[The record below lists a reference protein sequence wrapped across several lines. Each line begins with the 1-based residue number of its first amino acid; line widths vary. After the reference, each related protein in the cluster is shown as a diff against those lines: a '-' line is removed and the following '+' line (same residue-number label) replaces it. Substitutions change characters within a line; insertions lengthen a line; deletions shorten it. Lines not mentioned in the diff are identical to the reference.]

1 MHRKLI
7 TKPKLL
13 AKSGAAIPH
22 QWTLGL
28 MLLSLHI
35 VPVWGIDLPIQ
46 KILLICHYGFFLL
59 WQPIWRS
66 EERLST
72 PTAIM
77 FVGVGLF
84 TIFLIN
90 WWLIAFWLA
99 GLFALLGGRVFT
111 SRAKSARIVAKHNK
125 SDIRI
130 LKSDLFKNVKG
141 NFDWAVFN
149 PPFRDMEDNNGYK
162 IVERFLKES
171 PRKTRM
177 MIVVNVFYVN
187 QKKIEEIIKENN
199 YRMIDVV
206 AKFLNPSK
214 VYVVEKAL

>member
-1 MHRKLI
+1 MLFEDQKMYHWQNLKMSRLFIKFLTRLLSSNI
-7 TKPKLL
+7 FAKLL
-13 AKSGAAIPH
+13 FGVDCGRSTSDYQIGFSTILMKKALRKYVKNNDKVLDIGTGACAIH
-22 QWTLGL
+22 
-28 MLLSLHI
+28 
-35 VPVWGIDLPIQ
+35 GIWLRKDMNANV
-46 KILLICHYGFFLL
+46 
-59 WQPIWRS
+59 
-66 EERLST
+66 
-72 PTAIM
+72 TATEIDDKC
-77 FVGVGLF
+77 
-84 TIFLIN
+84 
-90 WWLIAFWLA
+90 
-99 GLFALLGGRVFT
+99 
-111 SRAKSARIVAKHNK
+111 AKSARIVAKHNK

-199 YRMIDVV
+199 CRIIDVV

>member
-1 MHRKLI
+1 MSVNFFA
-7 TKPKLL
+7 KLL
-13 AKSGAAIPH
+13 FGVDCGRSTSDYQIGFSTILMKKALRKYVKNNDKVLDIGTGACAIH
-22 QWTLGL
+22 
-28 MLLSLHI
+28 
-35 VPVWGIDLPIQ
+35 GIWLRKDMNANV
-46 KILLICHYGFFLL
+46 
-59 WQPIWRS
+59 
-66 EERLST
+66 
-72 PTAIM
+72 TATEIDDKC
-77 FVGVGLF
+77 
-84 TIFLIN
+84 
-90 WWLIAFWLA
+90 
-99 GLFALLGGRVFT
+99 
-111 SRAKSARIVAKHNK
+111 AKSARIVAKHNK

-199 YRMIDVV
+199 CRIIDVV

>member
-1 MHRKLI
+1 MLKFFIKAI
-7 TKPKLL
+7 TRIMSVNFFAKLL
-13 AKSGAAIPH
+13 FGVDCGRSTSDYQIGFSTILMKKALKKYVKNNDKVLDIGTGACAIH
-22 QWTLGL
+22 
-28 MLLSLHI
+28 
-35 VPVWGIDLPIQ
+35 GIWLR
-46 KILLICHYGFFLL
+46 KNMNANV
-59 WQPIWRS
+59 
-66 EERLST
+66 
-72 PTAIM
+72 TATEIDDKC
-77 FVGVGLF
+77 
-84 TIFLIN
+84 
-90 WWLIAFWLA
+90 
-99 GLFALLGGRVFT
+99 
-111 SRAKSARIVAKHNK
+111 AKSARIVAKHNK

-199 YRMIDVV
+199 CRMIDVV

>member
-1 MHRKLI
+1 MLKFFIKAI
-7 TKPKLL
+7 TRIMSVNFFAKLL
-13 AKSGAAIPH
+13 FGVDCGRSTSDYQIGFSTILMKKALKKYVKNNDKVLDIGTGACAIH
-22 QWTLGL
+22 
-28 MLLSLHI
+28 
-35 VPVWGIDLPIQ
+35 GIWLRKNINANV
-46 KILLICHYGFFLL
+46 
-59 WQPIWRS
+59 
-66 EERLST
+66 
-72 PTAIM
+72 TATEIDDKC
-77 FVGVGLF
+77 
-84 TIFLIN
+84 
-90 WWLIAFWLA
+90 
-99 GLFALLGGRVFT
+99 
-111 SRAKSARIVAKHNK
+111 AKSARIVAKHNK

-199 YRMIDVV
+199 CRMIDVV

>member
-1 MHRKLI
+1 MLFEDQKMYHWQNLKMSRLFIKFLTRLLSSNI
-7 TKPKLL
+7 FAKLL
-13 AKSGAAIPH
+13 FGVDCGRSTSDYQIGFSTILMKKALRKYVKNNDKVLDIGTGACAIH
-22 QWTLGL
+22 
-28 MLLSLHI
+28 
-35 VPVWGIDLPIQ
+35 GIWLRKNINANV
-46 KILLICHYGFFLL
+46 
-59 WQPIWRS
+59 
-66 EERLST
+66 
-72 PTAIM
+72 TATEIDDKC
-77 FVGVGLF
+77 
-84 TIFLIN
+84 
-90 WWLIAFWLA
+90 
-99 GLFALLGGRVFT
+99 
-111 SRAKSARIVAKHNK
+111 AKSARIVAKHNK

-199 YRMIDVV
+199 CRMIDVV

>member
-1 MHRKLI
+1 MLKFFIKAI
-7 TKPKLL
+7 TRIMSVNFFAKLL
-13 AKSGAAIPH
+13 FGVDCGRSTSDYQIGFSTILMKKALKKYVKNNDKVLDIGTGACAIH
-22 QWTLGL
+22 
-28 MLLSLHI
+28 
-35 VPVWGIDLPIQ
+35 GIWLR
-46 KILLICHYGFFLL
+46 KNMNANV
-59 WQPIWRS
+59 
-66 EERLST
+66 
-72 PTAIM
+72 TATEIDDKC
-77 FVGVGLF
+77 
-84 TIFLIN
+84 
-90 WWLIAFWLA
+90 
-99 GLFALLGGRVFT
+99 
-111 SRAKSARIVAKHNK
+111 AKSARIVAKHNK

>member
-1 MHRKLI
+1 MLFEDQKMYHWQNLKMSRLFIKFLTRLLSSNI
-7 TKPKLL
+7 FAKLL
-13 AKSGAAIPH
+13 FGVDCGRSTSDYQIGFSTILMKKALKKYVKNNDKVLDIGTGACAIH
-22 QWTLGL
+22 
-28 MLLSLHI
+28 
-35 VPVWGIDLPIQ
+35 GIWLRKNINANV
-46 KILLICHYGFFLL
+46 
-59 WQPIWRS
+59 
-66 EERLST
+66 
-72 PTAIM
+72 TATEIDDKC
-77 FVGVGLF
+77 
-84 TIFLIN
+84 
-90 WWLIAFWLA
+90 
-99 GLFALLGGRVFT
+99 
-111 SRAKSARIVAKHNK
+111 AKSARIVAKHNK

>member
-1 MHRKLI
+1 MLKFFIKAI
-7 TKPKLL
+7 TRIMSVNFFAKLL
-13 AKSGAAIPH
+13 FGVDCGRSTSDYQIGFSTILMKKALRKYVKNNDKVLDIGTGACAIH
-22 QWTLGL
+22 
-28 MLLSLHI
+28 
-35 VPVWGIDLPIQ
+35 GIWLR
-46 KILLICHYGFFLL
+46 KNMNANV
-59 WQPIWRS
+59 
-66 EERLST
+66 
-72 PTAIM
+72 TATEIDDKC
-77 FVGVGLF
+77 
-84 TIFLIN
+84 
-90 WWLIAFWLA
+90 
-99 GLFALLGGRVFT
+99 
-111 SRAKSARIVAKHNK
+111 AKSARIVAKHNK